1 MLEKLKVGEKTCMRA
16 FVQFCYEPIRRV
28 IDAAMNDNKD
38 KLWPMLEKLK
48 VKEKLKPADFDLL
61 GKPLMKRIMQ
71 TWLPADVALLEMI
84 IYHLPSPATAQKY
97 RATPSTR
104 VPSTISTPRL
114 SATATRT

>member
-1 MLEKLKVGEKTCMRA
+1 MRA

-38 KLWPMLEKLK
+38 KLWPMLEKLQ
-48 VKEKLKPADFDLL
+48 VKDKLKPADLDLM

-97 RATPSTR
+97 RAEPSTR
-104 VPSTISTPRL
+104 VRSMTSTPTRFA
-114 SATATRT
+114 SATPTVRSCCTCPR